1 MKRVLVISV
10 HPDDETLGCGGTII
24 KHKVAGDSIN
34 WMIISGPTTNH
45 PYGFSEE
52 LILQRKQEINMVSKL
67 YEFESIVELG
77 FPTQLLHEI
86 DFRDLIIA
94 IDKEIVS
101 LEPEIIYLINRSD
114 VHSDHKI
121 AFNAIYACTKNFRK
135 PFIERVLMYET
146 LSETEFAPAIRNN
159 AFVPNVF
166 NDITPYLEKKLEVM
180 KLFTTEVMEEPY
192 PRALST
198 IKALARYRG
207 SRIGVEYAEA
217 FMLLFEKN

>member
-1 MKRVLVISV
+1 MKRTLFIAV
-10 HPDDETLGCGGTII
+10 HPDDETLGASGTIL
-24 KHKVAGDSIN
+24 KHKEKGDQIY
-34 WMIISGPTTNH
+34 W
-45 PYGFSEE
+45 
-52 LILQRKQEINMVSKL
+52 LILTKANQDITKHPN
-67 YEFESIVELG
+67 IVE
-77 FPTQLLHEI
+77 TQSKYVNQVAQEYRFDGWKHLDFVTTTLDQYPLNDIINKISSYINEI
-86 DFRDLIIA
+86 KPSVVYYHHFA
-94 IDKEIVS
+94 
-101 LEPEIIYLINRSD
+101 D
-114 VHSDHKI
+114 VHSDHRVASEAI
-121 AFNAIYACTKNFRK
+121 ASCTKNFRY
-135 PFIERVLMYET
+135 PFIERILLFET